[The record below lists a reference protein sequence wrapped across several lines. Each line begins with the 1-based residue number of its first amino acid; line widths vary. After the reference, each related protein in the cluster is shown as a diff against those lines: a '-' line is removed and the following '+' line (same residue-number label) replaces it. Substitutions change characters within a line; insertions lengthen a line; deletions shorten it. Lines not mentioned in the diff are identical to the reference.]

1 LSLVVE
7 SIIIKSTVLCNFPKK
22 VHSQLTR
29 KQQNFSEIQILVS
42 ELGLVTT

>member
-1 LSLVVE
+1 M
-7 SIIIKSTVLCNFPKK
+7 LCNFPKK
-22 VHSQLTR
+22 GPVHIQLTR